1 MALDP
6 TPQPARRRALAGD
19 ASMASRVGLGI
30 MVLAGLVLG
39 LLIIGVGLVWG
50 LFNLG
55 FQSIDVTA
63 VVVLGLIVA
72 LPAVLGLALWRFPW
86 RPLRRLG
93 FGLCTGS
100 GITLVALV
108 AVGVWTGFDPSAMRQ
123 GEIDN
128 ALAEITSTDREAF
141 YLGDE
146 VDGENLAV
154 IEDQSGVLY
163 FHYGRCLDNAEGAC
177 TRPLMVTSQPP
188 NTYGSSGWVH
198 GLPCERLRPV
208 LGVPAAS
215 MPGGLTVFT
224 GSSMVSVSYFE
235 VASNGYMP
243 DNPRQASLAPQ
254 LRPVGQPTAAKML
267 PPPDPDTQAF
277 VDQHCGPNPGDK
289 ARLP

>member
-6 TPQPARRRALAGD
+6 TPQAARRRALARD
-19 ASMASRVGLGI
+19 ASIASRVGLGI
-30 MVLAGLVLG
+30 MVLAGLVMG
-39 LLIIGVGLVWG
+39 LLIIGVGLFWG

-55 FQSIDVTA
+55 FQSIDATA

-72 LPAVLGLALWRFPW
+72 LPAVLGFALWRLPW
-86 RPLRRLG
+86 RPLRHVVLG
-93 FGLCTGS
+93 LYTGS
-100 GITLVALV
+100 GTALV
-108 AVGVWTGFDPSAMRQ
+108 GLLAIGVWTGFDPSAMRQ

-128 ALAEITSTDREAF
+128 ALAEITSTHREAF

-146 VDGENLAV
+146 ADGEGLAV

-163 FHYGRCLDNAEGAC
+163 FDYGRCLDNSEGDC
-177 TRPLMVTSQPP
+177 TRPLIVTSQPP
-188 NTYGSSGWVH
+188 TTYGSSGWVH

-224 GSSMVSVSYFE
+224 GSSMVSVSYFK
-235 VASNGYMP
+235 VVPNGYMP
-243 DNPRQASLAPQ
+243 DNPRQALLAPQ
-254 LRPVGQPTAAKML
+254 LRPVGKRTAVKTL

-277 VDQHCGPNPGDK
+277 VDQHCGPKPGDES
-289 ARLP
+289 RLP